1 MLLKHFFVPK
11 LAHSSYLLAGD
22 MTCAVVDPRRDIQMY
37 IDAAEELDLKIT
49 HILETHLHADF
60 VSGHMDLAKATG
72 ATICAPKS
80 AQCTFEHRAVSEGDT
95 FQLEDMEISVIETPG
110 HTPEHISYVV
120 TDTSRAAEPVGVFC
134 GDTLFVGDVGRPD
147 LFPGRARELADKLYN
162 SLAKLMDL
170 PDFCEVY
177 PAHGA
182 GSLCGRAMGA
192 KWRST
197 IGFERRYNP
206 ALQIEDREEFIT
218 SLTEDMPPAPDHFS
232 RCSDINRRGPALA
245 EEMSPPEKMS
255 PDEFRPAAAADESMV
270 LDVRRY
276 DAFGG
281 QHVPGAWSIDFQ
293 GNFPTFAGWVVPP
306 DADIYLVATDAEE
319 ARQAAVWLRRVGLDR
334 TRGWLD
340 GGMFAWATAGL
351 PTAHVPQLSVLE
363 ASEFHGSGLDSVLLD
378 VRAPSEFED
387 SHVEG
392 AVNVP
397 APDLRTRY
405 DKLDPEMETMVV
417 CSTGHRSTL
426 AASILLSRG
435 LRKIYNVAGGMKGLS
450 AAALAPACVM
460 CSIHHG
466 PKLLVRKVGDVIE
479 KPAGA

>member
-22 MTCAVVDPRRDIQMY
+22 MTCAIIDPRRDVQMY

-60 VSGHMDLAKATG
+60 VSGHMDLARATG
-72 ATICAPKS
+72 ARIYAPASAECA
-80 AQCTFEHRAVSEGDT
+80 FEHQALSQGDT
-95 FQLEDMEISVIETPG
+95 FSLEDMDIRVLETPG

-120 TDTSRAAEPVGVFC
+120 TDTSRSEEPVGVFC

-147 LFPGRARELADKLYN
+147 LFPGRAEELANKLYD
-162 SLAKLMDL
+162 SLGKLLDL

-206 ALQIEDREEFIT
+206 ALQIEDRSDFIR
-218 SLTEDMPPAPDHFS
+218 SLTENMPPAPDHFS
-232 RCSDINRRGPALA
+232 RCSDINRRGPALVDQLPA
-245 EEMSPPEKMS
+245 LKKLPPH
-255 PDEFRPAAAADESMV
+255 EFRAKADESKSMV

-281 QHVPGAWSIDFQ
+281 QHVPGAWSIDFM
-293 GNFPTFAGWVVPP
+293 GNLPTFAGWVVPP
-306 DADIYLVATDAEE
+306 DRDLYLVATDADE
-319 ARQAAVWLRRVGLDR
+319 ARQTAVWLRRVGLDR
-334 TRGWLD
+334 IQGWLD
-340 GGMFAWATAGL
+340 GGMFAWATQGL
-351 PTAHVPQLSVLE
+351 PTRHLPQLSVLE
-363 ASEFHGSGLDSVLLD
+363 ASDFHSSDVDSVLLD
-378 VRAPSEFED
+378 VRAPAEFED
-387 SHVEG
+387 SHVGG
-392 AVNVP
+392 AVNIP
-397 APDLRTRY
+397 APELRTRHEEV
-405 DKLDPEMETMVV
+405 DANRETMVV

-435 LRKIYNVAGGMKGLS
+435 FAKLFNVAGGMKGLS
-450 AAALAPACVM
+450 AAALAPACLM
-460 CSIHHG
+460 CSIPHG
-466 PKLLVRKVGDVIE
+466 PKLLVRKVGDHIE
-479 KPAGA
+479 KPALT

>member
-22 MTCAVVDPRRDIQMY
+22 RTCAIVDPRRDVQIY
-37 IDAAEELDLKIT
+37 LDAAEELDLRIT

-60 VSGHMDLAKATG
+60 ISGHMDLAKATG
-72 ATICAPKS
+72 ADIYAPASANCAFPHKPLS
-80 AQCTFEHRAVSEGDT
+80 QGDM
-95 FQLEDMEISVIETPG
+95 FRLEDMTLKVIETPG

-120 TDTSRAAEPVGVFC
+120 TDTSRGSDPVGVFC

-147 LFPGRARELADKLYN
+147 LFPGRARELADKLFD
-162 SLAKLMDL
+162 SLGKLMDL

-206 ALQIEDREEFIT
+206 ALQISDREEFIK
-218 SLTEDMPPAPDHFS
+218 SLTTDMPPAPDHFS
-232 RCSDINRRGPALA
+232 RCSDINRKGPALTGSFA
-245 EEMSPPEKMS
+245 PLKKMK
-255 PDEFRPAAAADESMV
+255 PGEFREAVASDGVMV

-281 QHVPGAWSIDFQ
+281 QHVPGSWSIDFN
-293 GNFPTFAGWVVPP
+293 GNLPTFAGWVVPP
-306 DADIYLVATDAEE
+306 EKDIFLVATDAQEVRE
-319 ARQAAVWLRRVGLDR
+319 TVTWLRRVGLDR
-334 TRGWLD
+334 TVGWLD
-340 GGMFAWATAGL
+340 GGMFAWATHGF
-351 PTAHVPQLSVLE
+351 PTGHLPQLSVLE
-363 ASEFHGSGLDSVLLD
+363 AGDLHSKGMQLLD
-378 VRAPSEFED
+378 ARAPSEFED
-387 SHVEG
+387 SHVDG
-392 AVNVP
+392 AFNIP
-397 APDLRTRY
+397 APDLRTRFEEV
-405 DKLDPEMETMVV
+405 DRERDVMIV

-426 AASILLSRG
+426 AASILMSRG
-435 LRKIYNVAGGMKGLS
+435 FSKLHNVAGGMKGLS

-460 CSIHHG
+460 CTIPHG
-466 PKLLVRKVGDVIE
+466 PKLLVRKVGDIIE
-479 KPAGA
+479 KPRTG

>member
-11 LAHSSYLLAGD
+11 LAHSSYLLAGER
-22 MTCAVVDPRRDIQMY
+22 TCAIVDPRRDIDIY
-37 IDAAEELDLKIT
+37 IQAAEELDLKIT

-60 VSGHMDLAKATG
+60 VSGHMDLARATG
-72 ATICAPKS
+72 ARIYAPAS
-80 AQCTFEHRAVSEGDT
+80 AQCAFEHRALSEGDS
-95 FQLEDMEISVIETPG
+95 FQLEDMVVRVIETPG
-110 HTPEHISYVV
+110 HTPEHISYAV
-120 TDTSRAAEPVGVFC
+120 TDTSRSDQPVGVFC

-147 LFPGRARELADKLYN
+147 LFPGRARELADRLYD
-162 SLAKLMDL
+162 SLGKLMEL

-206 ALQIEDREEFIT
+206 ALQIDDRQEFIA
-218 SLTEDMPPAPDHFS
+218 SLTENMPPAPDHFS
-232 RCSDINRRGPALA
+232 RCSDINRQGPTLV
-245 EEMSPPEKMS
+245 EELPKLQKLSPG
-255 PDEFRPAAAADESMV
+255 EFRTAAGSDGAMV

-293 GNFPTFAGWVVPP
+293 GNLPTFAGWVLPP
-306 DADIYLVATDAEE
+306 DAELYLVATDPEE
-319 ARQAAVWLRRVGLDR
+319 ARQTAVWLRRVGLDR
-334 TRGWLD
+334 IRGWLD
-340 GGMFAWATAGL
+340 GGMFAWATQGL
-351 PTAHVPQLSVLE
+351 PTGHLPQLSVHE
-363 ASEFHGSGLDSVLLD
+363 ASDFHESDTDSVLLD

-392 AVNVP
+392 AVNIP
-397 APDLRTRY
+397 APDLRERY
-405 DKLDPEMETMVV
+405 GEVDADRETMMV

-426 AASILLSRG
+426 AASILMSRG
-435 LRKIYNVAGGMKGLS
+435 LTRLFNVAGGMKGLS

-460 CSIHHG
+460 CSIPHG
-466 PKLLVRKVGDVIE
+466 PKLLVRKVGDTIE
-479 KPAGA
+479 KPTG

>member
-22 MTCAVVDPRRDIQMY
+22 RTCAIVDPGRDIRVY
-37 IDAAEELDLKIT
+37 LEAAEELDLRIT

-60 VSGHMDLAKATG
+60 ISGHMDLAAATG
-72 ATICAPKS
+72 AEICAPAS
-80 AQCTFEHRAVSEGDT
+80 ARCEFPHRPLAEGDV
-95 FQLEDMEISVIETPG
+95 FRLEDMALRVIETPG
-110 HTPEHISYVV
+110 HTPEHVSYVV
-120 TDTSRAAEPVGVFC
+120 TDTSRGEDPVGVFC

-147 LFPGRARELADKLYN
+147 LFPGRARELADRLFD
-162 SLAKLMDL
+162 SLDKLMAL

-197 IGFERRYNP
+197 VGFERRYNP
-206 ALQIEDREEFIT
+206 ALQIGDREEFIR
-218 SLTEDMPPAPDHFS
+218 SLTTDMPPAPDHFS
-232 RCSDINRRGPALA
+232 RCSDINRKGPALVSGFA
-245 EEMSPPEKMS
+245 PLLKMS
-255 PDEFRPAAAADESMV
+255 PRDFREAAGKDGSFV

-281 QHVPGAWSIDFQ
+281 QHVPGSWSIDFT
-293 GNFPTFAGWVVPP
+293 GNLPTFAGWVVPP
-306 DADIYLVATDAEE
+306 DRDIYLVATDAEE
-319 ARQAAVWLRRVGLDR
+319 ARQTVVWLRRVGLDR
-334 TRGWLD
+334 TKGWLD
-340 GGMFAWATAGL
+340 GGMFAWAAHGL
-351 PTAHVPQLSVLE
+351 PTAHLPQLSVLE
-363 ASEFHGSGLDSVLLD
+363 AGDLHSEGMKLLD

-387 SHVEG
+387 SHVGG
-392 AVNVP
+392 AENIS
-397 APDLRTRY
+397 APDLRTRFEE
-405 DKLDPEMETMVV
+405 LDRDQELMLV

-426 AASILLSRG
+426 AASILMSKGFSR
-435 LRKIYNVAGGMKGLS
+435 LRNVAGGMKGLS

-460 CSIHHG
+460 CSIPHG

-479 KPAGA
+479 KPRTG